1 MELENLPEVKLDFLE
16 VKVDPLEVT
25 LEPIK
30 VTLPEL
36 KIDLTQLDTVT
47 ELDLPN
53 WDNLGVM

>member
-25 LEPIK
+25 LEPIT

-36 KIDLTQLDTVT
+36 KIDLTQLDTVK

>member
-1 MELENLPEVKLDFLE
+1 MEMENLPEVKLDFLE

-36 KIDLTQLDTVT
+36 KIDLTQLDTVK

-53 WDNLGVM
+53 LDSLGVM